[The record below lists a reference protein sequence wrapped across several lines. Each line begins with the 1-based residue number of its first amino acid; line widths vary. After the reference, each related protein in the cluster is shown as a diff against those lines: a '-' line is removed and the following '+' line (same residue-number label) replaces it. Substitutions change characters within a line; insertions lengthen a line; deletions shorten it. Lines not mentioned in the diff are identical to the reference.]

1 MLLILK
7 MIFSLSLSLKVLIY
21 TSLWYPNNQIILNL
35 ILSVFFFHQSIIRLI
50 PCHWVFF
57 TISPIHEISFAF
69 PFVHIACV
77 WYEYFFL
84 LFLLFYC
91 DVLRVHEKI
100 CRAYVRIKRAFLTEI
115 DCAAVARARKK
126 EQDEENIPPAREW
139 QGGVTQLHYHAER
152 ICHVDVSKSWR
163 VEIFHAPKWEMPHPG
178 NFARFRNW
186 LAHVSRLLWK
196 WTF

>member
-1 MLLILK
+1 
-7 MIFSLSLSLKVLIY
+7 MIRVLFP
-21 TSLWYPNNQIILNL
+21 S
-35 ILSVFFFHQSIIRLI
+35 FF
-50 PCHWVFF
+50 
-57 TISPIHEISFAF
+57 
-69 PFVHIACV
+69 
-77 WYEYFFL
+77 
-84 LFLLFYC
+84 FLLFYC

-186 LAHVSRLLWK
+186 LAHVSRIVEMNVLQSFAIILQSWISRSHFFERNSLYYFLSYTRAFS
-196 WTF
+196 TFYKKEAFLKFDMLPRNST